1 MNIRITLLSLL
12 TITSAIAQD
21 RPVTINPVGDGSFHT
36 VTGSDSRT
44 HTIYTPD
51 RGQTFGGANAA
62 GGGYQGTGVYSP
74 ASGAIT
80 TPGTAV
86 PIPVAVPPVH

>member
-1 MNIRITLLSLL
+1 MKLHL
-12 TITSAIAQD
+12 TILLISTAAATAQD

-36 VTGSDSRT
+36 VTGSDATS

-62 GGGYQGTGVYSP
+62 GGGYQGTGVYNPS
-74 ASGAIT
+74 SSSIS
-80 TPGTAV
+80 TPGTAAPV
-86 PIPVAVPPVH
+86 PVPPVH

>member
-1 MNIRITLLSLL
+1 MKLLITLLL
-12 TITSAIAQD
+12 TASTAAIAQD
-21 RPVTINPVGDGSFHT
+21 TPVSINPVGDGSFHT
-36 VTGSDSRT
+36 VTGPDSSS

-62 GGGYQGTGVYSP
+62 GGGYQGTGVYNP
-74 ASGAIT
+74 AGNSIS

-86 PIPVAVPPVH
+86 PVPVPPLH

>member
-1 MNIRITLLSLL
+1 MTIRTILLFIPL
-12 TITSAIAQD
+12 TIVAATAQD
-21 RPVTINPVGDGSFHT
+21 RPVTINPIGDGSFHT
-36 VTGSDSRT
+36 VTGSDSTT

-74 ASGAIT
+74 ASGSIS
-80 TPGTAV
+80 TPGTSV
-86 PIPVAVPPVH
+86 PVPVPPVH